1 MQHRTVE
8 EQLAGLRTAVDVLAR
23 YADQAGPDASVPT
36 CPAWTVRQLVAH
48 QGMVH
53 RWARANLLGQECH
66 PPTWNAEGQEV
77 ADPITWLLDGA
88 EALTAAVRAVPDD
101 VRAMVFLKEAPAPRA
116 FWARRQCHET
126 TIHAVDAL
134 AAALG
139 RMPLPEDADRVDP
152 VVALDGI
159 DELLTGFVTRGRT
172 RFADVGPLRFEVRP
186 STGGRAWAVDVQP
199 DGSVET
205 TRLAGDVHV
214 VDSADGTIRGSAV
227 AVYLALWNRT
237 TPDAVIDPAEILARV
252 WRPRARVRWG

>member
-66 PPTWNAEGQEV
+66 PPTWNAKGQEV

-101 VRAMVFLKEAPAPRA
+101 VRAMVFLKEAPAPR
-116 FWARRQCHET
+116 ARRQCHET

-227 AVYLALWNRT
+227 AVYLA
-237 TPDAVIDPAEILARV
+237 RV